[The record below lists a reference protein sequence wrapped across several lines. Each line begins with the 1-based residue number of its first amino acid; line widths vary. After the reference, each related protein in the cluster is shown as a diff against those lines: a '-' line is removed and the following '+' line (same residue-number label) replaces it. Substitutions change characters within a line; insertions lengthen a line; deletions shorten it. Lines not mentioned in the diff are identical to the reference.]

1 MPETNCDPRRVYQ
14 SAIVRRMKALGVYK
28 KEFLATIQ
36 RTAALYVQLDE
47 LDAKFS
53 ASGENTV
60 VPFTNKAGATNL
72 VKNPLVC
79 ARDDVYTQLLAHE
92 RELGLTPAALKK
104 INDAQL
110 KGQKGSTLG
119 EALKALSG

>member
-1 MPETNCDPRRVYQ
+1 MQDGTKDQKKVYQ
-14 SAIVRRMKALGVYK
+14 SAIIRRMKALGTYR

-36 RTAALYVQLDE
+36 RTAALYVQLE
-47 LDAKFS
+47 EIERKFV

-60 VPFTNKAGATNL
+60 VKYTNKAGATNL

-104 INDAQL
+104 INDSQL
-110 KGQKGSTLG
+110 KAQQTSVLG
-119 EALKALSG
+119 EALKALSV